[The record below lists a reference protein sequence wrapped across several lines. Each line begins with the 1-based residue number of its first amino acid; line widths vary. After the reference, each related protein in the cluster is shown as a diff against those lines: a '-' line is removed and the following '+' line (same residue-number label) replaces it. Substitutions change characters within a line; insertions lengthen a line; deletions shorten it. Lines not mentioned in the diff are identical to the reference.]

1 MNAAGQAVSEP
12 ALLADP
18 EAALAALDVALQA
31 HAVQEPAS
39 PAATHALLL
48 QARDALQRALAL
60 ATVAAERGEM
70 VLFGVPATKPET
82 GYGYIRSSQDALLP
96 EGVARVAQFV
106 EKPDE
111 KRANEFVRAGLLRR
125 IDGLGSA
132 RYDDA
137 ADDHHH
143 FRCDGCG
150 RLFDV
155 EPTGTEA
162 VAIGAGGFEVE
173 RTEIL
178 FRGRCPDCAS
188 S

>member
-1 MNAAGQAVSEP
+1 MQSKLRIGRICLPDPVRLPTIRPIMDAPSPLASTARLREHGLRVTAQRRAILAAYDDPAAGPLSADEVHESVATELP
-12 ALLADP
+12 ELA
-18 EAALAALDVALQA
+18 
-31 HAVQEPAS
+31 
-39 PAATHALLL
+39 
-48 QARDALQRALAL
+48 R
-60 ATVAAERGEM
+60 ATVYNT
-70 VLFGVPATKPET
+70 L
-82 GYGYIRSSQDALLP
+82 
-96 EGVARVAQFV
+96 
-106 EKPDE
+106 
-111 KRANEFVRAGLLRR
+111 NEFVRAGLLRR

-143 FRCDGCG
+143 FRCDGCE